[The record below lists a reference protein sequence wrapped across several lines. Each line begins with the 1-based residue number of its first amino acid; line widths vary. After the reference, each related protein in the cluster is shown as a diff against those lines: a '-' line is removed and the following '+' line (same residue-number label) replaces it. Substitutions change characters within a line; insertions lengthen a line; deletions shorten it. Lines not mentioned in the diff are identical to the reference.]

1 MEWVGDK
8 VMGSGEGWA
17 NWRIYG
23 CYMKKAGTQLQKL
36 VSCGN
41 AGTALPD
48 VLGFFFVRSL
58 DYLVLAQSKRFRQAK
73 AAMGQVHSFAKHDL
87 ESPMTRLLLVH

>member
-48 VLGFFFVRSL
+48 VLGFFCEISRLFSIGPEQTVSPSESSHGPGP
-58 DYLVLAQSKRFRQAK
+58 LVCK
-73 AAMGQVHSFAKHDL
+73 A
-87 ESPMTRLLLVH
+87 